1 MCSVVRRDALR
12 GRRSDCPI
20 NFAVEVLGDRWSL
33 VILRDIVFWGKRT
46 YGELLGSDESIAT
59 NVLASRL
66 RHLEKEGLLRR
77 SADAGDRRRDRFDL
91 TESGIALIP
100 VLVEL
105 TCWSVRNEG
114 WQSLP
119 HGGTEAQHRFVAGLL
134 DPRSKSRLVRK
145 VEDAARRGS
154 HYFEGVTPV
163 ANPRRA
169 AKSASPSAKSKASQ
183 PPPPPPS
190 VRRKRK

>member
-1 MCSVVRRDALR
+1 MAKDGLG

-46 YGELLGSDESIAT
+46 YGELLRSDERIAT

-66 RHLEKEGLLRR
+66 RHLEKEGVIQR
-77 SADAGDRRRDRFDL
+77 SPDVHDRRKDRYDL

-100 VLVEL
+100 LLVEL
-105 TCWSVRNEG
+105 TCWSARNER
-114 WQSLP
+114 WRSLT

-134 DPRSKSRLVRK
+134 DARTKSRLVRK
-145 VEDAARRGS
+145 VHDAARRGS
-154 HYFEGVTPV
+154 HFFEGITPV
-163 ANPRRA
+163 SNPRN
-169 AKSASPSAKSKASQ
+169 K
-183 PPPPPPS
+183 
-190 VRRKRK
+190 

>member
-1 MCSVVRRDALR
+1 MLAYCKRLPLAPNPPNVRAVARDGLR

-46 YGELLGSDESIAT
+46 YGQLLASDEGIAT

-66 RHLEKEGLLRR
+66 RHLEREGLIER
-77 SADAGDRRRDRFDL
+77 SSDPDDRRKDRYDL
-91 TESGIALIP
+91 TESGVALIP
-100 VLVEL
+100 VLIEL
-105 TCWSVRNEG
+105 TCWSARNERWG
-114 WQSLP
+114 SLT

-134 DPRSKSRLVRK
+134 DARTKSRLVRK
-145 VEDAARRGS
+145 VWDAARRGS

-163 ANPRRA
+163 SNPRR
-169 AKSASPSAKSKASQ
+169 K
-183 PPPPPPS
+183 
-190 VRRKRK
+190 

>member
-1 MCSVVRRDALR
+1 MCRGVGRDGLK

-20 NFAVEVLGDRWSL
+20 NFAVEVLGDHWSL

-66 RHLEKEGLLRR
+66 RHLQKEGLIQR
-77 SADAGDRRRDRFDL
+77 SPDVHDRRKDRYDL

-105 TCWSVRNEG
+105 TCWSARNER
-114 WQSLP
+114 WQSLS
-119 HGGTEAQHRFVAGLL
+119 HGGTDAQRRFVDGLF
-134 DPRSKSRLVRK
+134 DARTKSRLMHK

-163 ANPRRA
+163 SNPRR
-169 AKSASPSAKSKASQ
+169 K
-183 PPPPPPS
+183 
-190 VRRKRK
+190 

>member
-1 MCSVVRRDALR
+1 MGRGGLK

-46 YGELLGSDESIAT
+46 YGELLGSDEGIAT

-66 RHLEKEGLLRR
+66 RNLEKEVLIRR
-77 SADAGDRRRDRFDL
+77 SADPNDRRKDRFDL
-91 TESGIALIP
+91 TENGIALIP

-105 TCWSVRNEG
+105 TCWSARNEL
-114 WQSLP
+114 WRSLP
-119 HGGTEAQHRFVAGLL
+119 HGGTEAQRRFVAELL
-134 DPRSKSRLVRK
+134 DPRLKSRLVRK
-145 VEDAARRGS
+145 VQDAASRGS

-163 ANPRRA
+163 SNPR
-169 AKSASPSAKSKASQ
+169 KK
-183 PPPPPPS
+183 
-190 VRRKRK
+190 

>member
-1 MCSVVRRDALR
+1 MGREGLR

-59 NVLASRL
+59 NILASRL
-66 RHLEKEGLLRR
+66 RHLEKEGLIKR
-77 SADAGDRRRDRFDL
+77 SSDVADRRKDRYDL

-105 TCWSVRNEG
+105 TCWSARNDR
-114 WQSLP
+114 WRSLTR
-119 HGGTEAQHRFVAGLL
+119 GGTEAQRRFVAGLL
-134 DPRSKSRLVRK
+134 DTRTKSRLIRK
-145 VEDAARRGS
+145 VQDAARRGS

-163 ANPRRA
+163 SNPRR
-169 AKSASPSAKSKASQ
+169 K
-183 PPPPPPS
+183 
-190 VRRKRK
+190 

>member
-1 MCSVVRRDALR
+1 VGREGLR

-33 VILRDIVFWGKRT
+33 VILRDIVFWGKRI

-59 NVLASRL
+59 NILASRL
-66 RHLEKEGLLRR
+66 RHLEKEGLIKR
-77 SADAGDRRRDRFDL
+77 SSDVADRRKDRYDL

-105 TCWSVRNEG
+105 TCWSARNDR
-114 WQSLP
+114 WRSLT
-119 HGGTEAQHRFVAGLL
+119 HGGTQAQRRFVAGLL
-134 DPRSKSRLVRK
+134 DTRTKSRLIRK
-145 VEDAARRGS
+145 VQEAARRGS

-163 ANPRRA
+163 SNPRR
-169 AKSASPSAKSKASQ
+169 K
-183 PPPPPPS
+183 
-190 VRRKRK
+190 

>member
-1 MCSVVRRDALR
+1 MCSTVGGRKGLK

-20 NFAVEVLGDRWSL
+20 NYAVEVLGDRWSL

-46 YGELLGSDESIAT
+46 YGQLLGSDESIAT

-66 RHLEKEGLLRR
+66 RHLEKEGLIQR
-77 SADAGDRRRDRFDL
+77 SADVHDRRKDRYDL

-105 TCWSVRNEG
+105 TCWSARNEG
-114 WQSLP
+114 FQSLT

-134 DPRSKSRLVRK
+134 DARTKTGLVRK
-145 VEDAARRGS
+145 IEDAARRGS
-154 HYFEGVTPV
+154 HYFEGVTPLS
-163 ANPRRA
+163 NPRR
-169 AKSASPSAKSKASQ
+169 K
-183 PPPPPPS
+183 
-190 VRRKRK
+190 

>member
-1 MCSVVRRDALR
+1 VARGGLR

-46 YGELLGSDESIAT
+46 YGELMRSDESIAT

-66 RHLEKEGLLRR
+66 RHLEKEQVIKR
-77 SADAGDRRRDRFDL
+77 SKDLDDRRKDRFEL

-100 VLVEL
+100 LMVEL
-105 TCWSVRNEG
+105 AYWGARNER
-114 WQSLP
+114 WRSLP
-119 HGGTEAQHRFVAGLL
+119 DGGTEAQRRFVAGLFDARTKRQL
-134 DPRSKSRLVRK
+134 LRK
-145 VEDAARRGS
+145 VQDAASRGS

-163 ANPRRA
+163 SNPRRKSRIRSLKKPIA
-169 AKSASPSAKSKASQ
+169 SLHSPARLAKS
-183 PPPPPPS
+183 
-190 VRRKRK
+190 RRS

>member
-1 MCSVVRRDALR
+1 MGRDGLQ

-46 YGELLGSDESIAT
+46 YGELLTSDESIAT

-66 RHLEKEGLLRR
+66 RHLEREGLIRR
-77 SADAGDRRRDRFDL
+77 SRDPSDRRRDRYDL
-91 TESGIALIP
+91 TESGIALVP

-105 TCWSVRNEG
+105 TCWSARNES
-114 WQSLP
+114 WRSLA
-119 HGGTEAQHRFVAGLL
+119 HGGTEAQRRFVAGLL
-134 DPRSKSRLVRK
+134 DARRKSRLVRK
-145 VEDAARRGS
+145 VRDAATRGG

-163 ANPRRA
+163 SNPRR
-169 AKSASPSAKSKASQ
+169 K
-183 PPPPPPS
+183 
-190 VRRKRK
+190 

>member
-1 MCSVVRRDALR
+1 VPSVGRGGLK

-20 NFAVEVLGDRWSL
+20 NFAAEVLGDRWSL

-46 YGELLGSDESIAT
+46 YGELMRSDESIAT

-66 RHLEKEGLLRR
+66 LHLEKEGLIRR
-77 SADAGDRRRDRFDL
+77 ASDPGDRRKDRFDL
-91 TESGIALIP
+91 TESGLALIP

-105 TCWSVRNEG
+105 TCWSARNER

-119 HGGTEAQHRFVAGLL
+119 HGGTKTQRLFVAGLL
-134 DPRSKSRLVRK
+134 DARAKGRLVHE
-145 VEDAARRGS
+145 VEAAARRGG

-163 ANPRRA
+163 SNPRR
-169 AKSASPSAKSKASQ
+169 
-183 PPPPPPS
+183 
-190 VRRKRK
+190 KRSRTK

>member
-1 MCSVVRRDALR
+1 MGREGLK

-46 YGELLGSDESIAT
+46 YGELLASDESIAT

-66 RHLEKEGLLRR
+66 RHLEKEGLIKR
-77 SADAGDRRRDRFDL
+77 SPDVDDRRRDRYGL
-91 TESGIALIP
+91 TEDGIGLIP

-105 TCWSVRNEG
+105 TCWSARNER
-114 WQSLP
+114 WRSLT
-119 HGGTEAQHRFVAGLL
+119 HGGTEAQRRFVAGLL
-134 DPRSKSRLVRK
+134 DAGTKSRLVRK
-145 VEDAARRGS
+145 VREAAARGS

-163 ANPRRA
+163 SNPRRN
-169 AKSASPSAKSKASQ
+169 
-183 PPPPPPS
+183 
-190 VRRKRK
+190 

>member
-1 MCSVVRRDALR
+1 MCSAVGKDGLR

-59 NVLASRL
+59 NILASRL
-66 RHLEKEGLLRR
+66 LHLEKEGLIRR
-77 SADAGDRRRDRFDL
+77 SADVNDRRRDRYDL

-105 TCWSVRNEG
+105 ICWSARNEL
-114 WQSLP
+114 WRSLT
-119 HGGTEAQHRFVAGLL
+119 HGGTEAQRRFVAGLL
-134 DPRSKSRLVRK
+134 DPRTKSRLVRK
-145 VEDAARRGS
+145 VQDAARSGS
-154 HYFEGVTPV
+154 HYFNGVTPV
-163 ANPRRA
+163 LNPRR
-169 AKSASPSAKSKASQ
+169 K
-183 PPPPPPS
+183 
-190 VRRKRK
+190 

>member
-1 MCSVVRRDALR
+1 MRRTPNPPNVRAVARDGLR

-33 VILRDIVFWGKRT
+33 VILRDMVFWGKRT
-46 YGELLGSDESIAT
+46 YGEFLSSDESIAT

-66 RHLEKEGLLRR
+66 RHLEREGLIER
-77 SADAGDRRRDRFDL
+77 SPDPNDRRKDRYDL
-91 TESGIALIP
+91 TESGLALIP

-105 TCWSVRNEG
+105 TCWSARNEG
-114 WQSLP
+114 WGSLA

-134 DPRSKSRLVRK
+134 DARTKSRLVRK
-145 VEDAARRGS
+145 VSDAARRGS

-163 ANPRRA
+163 SNPRR
-169 AKSASPSAKSKASQ
+169 K
-183 PPPPPPS
+183 
-190 VRRKRK
+190 

>member
-1 MCSVVRRDALR
+1 MGRGGLK

-46 YGELLGSDESIAT
+46 YGELLGSDEGIAT

-66 RHLEKEGLLRR
+66 RKLEKEGLIRR
-77 SADAGDRRRDRFDL
+77 SADPNDRRRDRFEL
-91 TESGIALIP
+91 TENGIALIP

-105 TCWSVRNEG
+105 TCWSARNER

-134 DPRSKSRLVRK
+134 DARTKSRLVRK
-145 VEDAARRGS
+145 AQDAARRGS

-163 ANPRRA
+163 SNPR
-169 AKSASPSAKSKASQ
+169 KK
-183 PPPPPPS
+183 
-190 VRRKRK
+190 

>member
-1 MCSVVRRDALR
+1 MSRVVARDRLK

-46 YGELLGSDESIAT
+46 YGELLRSDESIAT

-66 RHLEKEGLLRR
+66 RHLETEGIIRR
-77 SADAGDRRRDRFDL
+77 SPDVNDRRKDRFGL
-91 TESGIALIP
+91 TESGFALIP

-105 TCWSVRNEG
+105 TCWSARNERFR
-114 WQSLP
+114 SLP

-134 DPRSKSRLVRK
+134 DARTKRRLVQK
-145 VEDAARRGS
+145 VQDAARRGS
-154 HYFEGVTPV
+154 HYFEGVTPPS
-163 ANPRRA
+163 NPRR
-169 AKSASPSAKSKASQ
+169 K
-183 PPPPPPS
+183 
-190 VRRKRK
+190 

>member
-1 MCSVVRRDALR
+1 MCSAVGKDGLR

-66 RHLEKEGLLRR
+66 RHLEKEGLIRR
-77 SADAGDRRRDRFDL
+77 SADVNDRRRDRYDL

-105 TCWSVRNEG
+105 ICWSARNEL
-114 WQSLP
+114 WRSLT
-119 HGGTEAQHRFVAGLL
+119 HGGTEAQRRFVAGLL
-134 DPRSKSRLVRK
+134 DPRTKSRLVRK
-145 VEDAARRGS
+145 VQDAARRGS
-154 HYFEGVTPV
+154 HYFKGVTPV
-163 ANPRRA
+163 SNPRR
-169 AKSASPSAKSKASQ
+169 K
-183 PPPPPPS
+183 
-190 VRRKRK
+190 